1 MSMYIVYH
9 LILSNNF
16 NLIYTHILEH
26 DNDITNIT
34 SLQVA
39 TDKSQ
44 ISSNEVSPL
53 SSSSNFF

>member
-1 MSMYIVYH
+1 MSMCILHH

-39 TDKSQ
+39 TDESQ
-44 ISSNEVSPL
+44 IRSNEVSSL